1 MPRQKKIIISAAV
14 TGAIHTPG
22 MSPYLPVTPD
32 EIIRQALDAHRAG
45 AAIIHIHARDQKGQ
59 PTSDHGIFEYIRY

>member
-45 AAIIHIHARDQKGQ
+45 AAIIHRAGRPWG
-59 PTSDHGIFEYIRY
+59 RYFTGTGTKSL